1 MHSSW
6 CDAFANH
13 GVRINRVAVLQFAFQ
28 ILSKPRVLFAGTA
41 PCSALLCPI
50 CLYSCAL
57 SSAGSVSPRKKNP
70 QSKWCANQRCSI
82 FKLCWKMGAKENL
95 NGKASCMCPR
105 VPCLLKLFG
114 TFFFSL
120 AVSLISSR
128 QAVWSGLKA
137 FIKLSPGLIN
147 THFLLEILA
156 QTHQRLLV
164 IRWWHSE
171 QPWLKHGHSSI
182 QYSLVES
189 MYIKETACHHFI
201 LESEDYCYTL
211 QTRSLFLFLHSLS
224 LTLCLIFF
232 FILFELFTDHA
243 QCMYLHYTGSRV

>member
-1 MHSSW
+1 
-6 CDAFANH
+6 
-13 GVRINRVAVLQFAFQ
+13 
-28 ILSKPRVLFAGTA
+28 
-41 PCSALLCPI
+41 
-50 CLYSCAL
+50 
-57 SSAGSVSPRKKNP
+57 
-70 QSKWCANQRCSI
+70 
-82 FKLCWKMGAKENL
+82 MGAKENL

-182 QYSLVES
+182 QYSLGQS
-189 MYIKETACHHFI
+189 MYIKETACHNFI

-211 QTRSLFLFLHSLS
+211 QTRSLFCFSIHFHWHCVSSSSSFSLNCSQIMLSVCTCITQGAESKTMQTGRHGFAEWDEYKRMPESCTRPPPPLPLCFSRNCQGSSFAFFCMLMIFL
-224 LTLCLIFF
+224 
-232 FILFELFTDHA
+232 
-243 QCMYLHYTGSRV
+243 V

>member
-1 MHSSW
+1 MHSSR
-6 CDAFANH
+6 CDAFANQ
-13 GVRINRVAVLQFAFQ
+13 GVRINRVAGLQFAFQ
-28 ILSKPRVLFAGTA
+28 ILSQ
-41 PCSALLCPI
+41 ALPLALPHLSVQLCI
-50 CLYSCAL
+50 IKCWQCV
-57 SSAGSVSPRKKNP
+57 SSKKNQP

-95 NGKASCMCPR
+95 NGKASCMCLR

-182 QYSLVES
+182 QYSLVQS
-189 MYIKETACHHFI
+189 MHIMETACHHFI

-211 QTRSLFLFLHSLS
+211 QTRSLLLFLHSLP

-232 FILFELFTDHA
+232 FILFELFTDYA

>member
-1 MHSSW
+1 MSSSQ
-6 CDAFANH
+6 
-13 GVRINRVAVLQFAFQ
+13 VLPHA
-28 ILSKPRVLFAGTA
+28 L
-41 PCSALLCPI
+41 PCSVPSVCTAVRYQVLAVCLLE
-50 CLYSCAL
+50 
-57 SSAGSVSPRKKNP
+57 KKT

-182 QYSLVES
+182 QYSLVQS
-189 MYIKETACHHFI
+189 MHIKETACHHFI

-211 QTRSLFLFLHSLS
+211 QTRSLFLFLHSLP